1 MLGILI
7 GVLSLVLIGTGL
19 FYFIATTGFGMLE
32 GRRLR
37 RASSDPHPLAADS
50 RGPAVAVYFLIPCL
64 NEEGVIG
71 TTITR
76 LLRDSETR
84 VVVVDDGS
92 VDRTAE
98 VVRSV
103 GGERT
108 LLISRRLPVAQQGKG
123 PALNAGLPAIIA
135 DSKARGLDPAQVVVC
150 VMDADG
156 ELSDGALGH
165 VLPLFDDPVVGG
177 AQLGVR
183 ISNRDV
189 NLLTAM
195 QDFEFWGLAA
205 TAQLGRVRLG
215 TVSLGGNGQF
225 TRLSALCG
233 LGAKPWSE
241 ALTEDLDLALR
252 LMSEGWRLTTT
263 PAASVHQQ
271 AVLTFPALIRQRTR
285 WFQGHMACIGHL
297 RRLWA
302 SPAMSNLAL
311 LEVTA
316 YLLIPWVFI
325 LPWSILFH
333 IGLWQLMGRL
343 ASAPHASYGGN
354 GLLIR
359 VVTLIAWYLLG
370 FGPSLFGGYLYNRQ
384 DRSVGRIRSLFL
396 GHALVLCNYV
406 AFVSCWLAALRS
418 IRGLTGWEKTVRRS
432 EVGLDFLVPAALAAA
447 TDRVRG
453 RLKKRAPDAAPVATR
468 ASDLAA
474 AELHAPDLAPAAA
487 TRPRPA
493 SPARPPV
500 VVRLV
505 AGERSALSAAA
516 PLGPAQAKAVVSRAF
531 ESGAPSAAP
540 AAMVRAR
547 VSQRRRDSP
556 PSPRPSPAPHTRRPA
571 EIPRLPE
578 PALTGRLRVAQRT
591 NDPKDTL
598 GELGARFLISVDV
611 PDMVSTL
618 EEETTA

>member
-19 FYFIATTGFGMLE
+19 FYFIATTGLGMLE

-37 RASSDPHPLAADS
+37 RAPSAPPPLAGDA
-50 RGPAVAVYFLIPCL
+50 RTPAVAVYFLIPCL
-64 NEEGVIG
+64 NEEAVIG

-76 LLRDSETR
+76 LLRDDETR

-92 VDRTAE
+92 RDRTSE

-108 LLISRRLPVAQQGKG
+108 LLISRRLPLAQQGKG

-135 DSKARGLDPAQVVVC
+135 DSKARGLDPSQVVVC

-156 ELSDGALGH
+156 ELSEGALRH
-165 VLPLFDDPVVGG
+165 VLPLFDDPIVGG

-252 LMSEGWRLTTT
+252 LMSDGWRLTTT
-263 PAASVHQQ
+263 PLASVHQQ

-311 LEVTA
+311 MEVTA

-343 ASAPHASYGGN
+343 ASAPHATYGGN
-354 GLLIR
+354 GVLIR

-418 IRGLTGWEKTVRRS
+418 IRGLTGWEKTVRRT
-432 EVGLDFLVPAALAAA
+432 EGGLDFLVPAALAAA
-447 TDRVRG
+447 SGRVRG
-453 RLKKRAPDAAPVATR
+453 RLKKRAPDTAPVTTPVPDTVPVAMR
-468 ASDLAA
+468 
-474 AELHAPDLAPAAA
+474 APDWAPAE
-487 TRPRPA
+487 TPPRPR
-493 SPARPPV
+493 PARPPV
-500 VVRLV
+500 VVRLA
-505 AGERSALSAAA
+505 AGELPPPAAM
-516 PLGPAQAKAVVSRAF
+516 PTRGLVEAKAIVSRPLKTGVA
-531 ESGAPSAAP
+531 SPAP

-547 VSQRRRDSP
+547 VTQRPRESAP
-556 PSPRPSPAPHTRRPA
+556 PPRPLPAPHARRLV
-571 EIPRLPE
+571 ENRRLPE
-578 PALTGRLRVAQRT
+578 PALTGRLRVAHRK

-598 GELGARFLISVDV
+598 GELGARFLISTDV

>member
-19 FYFIATTGFGMLE
+19 FYFIATTGLGMVE

-37 RASSDPHPLAADS
+37 RAPPALPPPAGEA
-50 RGPAVAVYFLIPCL
+50 RTPAVAVYFLIPCL
-64 NEEGVIG
+64 NEEAVIG

-76 LLRDSETR
+76 LLRDDETR

-92 VDRTAE
+92 RDRTAE

-108 LLISRRLPVAQQGKG
+108 LLISRRLPLAQQGKG

-135 DSKARGLDPAQVVVC
+135 DSKARGLDPSQVVVC

-156 ELSDGALGH
+156 ELSDGALRH
-165 VLPLFDDPVVGG
+165 VLPLFDDPIVGG

-252 LMSEGWRLTTT
+252 LMSDGWRLTTT
-263 PAASVHQQ
+263 PLASVHQQ

-333 IGLWQLMGRL
+333 VGLWQLMGRL
-343 ASAPHASYGGN
+343 ASAPHATYGGS

-418 IRGLTGWEKTVRRS
+418 IRGLTGWEKTVRRT
-432 EVGLDFLVPAALAAA
+432 EGGLDFLVPAALAAA
-447 TDRVRG
+447 SGRVRG
-453 RLKKRAPDAAPVATR
+453 RLKKRAPETAVTRPAPE
-468 ASDLAA
+468 LAA
-474 AELHAPDLAPAAA
+474 VAPRALNRSPAETP
-487 TRPRPA
+487 PRPA
-493 SPARPPV
+493 RPARPPV
-500 VVRLV
+500 VVRL
-505 AGERSALSAAA
+505 ATGELSAPAA
-516 PLGPAQAKAVVSRAF
+516 MPTRGLVEAKAIVSRPLV
-531 ESGAPSAAP
+531 SGVASPAP

-547 VSQRRRDSP
+547 VTQRPGESGLP
-556 PSPRPSPAPHTRRPA
+556 PRPSPGPHARPPLGNRRLA
-571 EIPRLPE
+571 E
-578 PALTGRLRVAQRT
+578 PALTGRLRVAHRKS
-591 NDPKDTL
+591 DPKDTL
-598 GELGARFLISVDV
+598 GELGARFLISADV
-611 PDMVSTL
+611 PDMVTAL